1 MNPRPPRF
9 TLLPYTTLFR
19 SIPVG
24 WSPTAVAVAADGK
37 TLFVA
42 NGKGAGS
49 HANPDGSYI
58 ANLIT
63 GSVSIIPAPD
73 RATLARYT
81 REVYALSPYSNAR
94 IRPTVR
100 ASDRPTEVKH
110 VVYIIRENRTYDQVF
125 GDVSEGNGDPS
136 LAIFNDSITPN
147 AHAIA
152 HRWVLFDNF

>member
-1 MNPRPPRF
+1 MQVAG
-9 TLLPYTTLFR
+9 L
-19 SIPVG
+19 IPVG
-24 WSPTAVAVAADGK
+24 WYPTAVAVAADGK

-125 GDVSEGNGDPS
+125 GDRSEEHTSELQSRLHLVCRLLLEKKKYLIYLDC
-136 LAIFNDSITPN
+136 I
-147 AHAIA
+147 
-152 HRWVLFDNF
+152 

>member
-1 MNPRPPRF
+1 MIRRPPRS
-9 TLLPYTTLFR
+9 TLFPYTTLFR
-19 SIPVG
+19 SG
-24 WSPTAVAVAADGK
+24 WYPTAVAVAADGK

-100 ASDRPTEVKH
+100 ASDRPTEVGRKS
-110 VVYIIRENRTYDQVF
+110 VV
-125 GDVSEGNGDPS
+125 
-136 LAIFNDSITPN
+136 
-147 AHAIA
+147 
-152 HRWVLFDNF
+152 